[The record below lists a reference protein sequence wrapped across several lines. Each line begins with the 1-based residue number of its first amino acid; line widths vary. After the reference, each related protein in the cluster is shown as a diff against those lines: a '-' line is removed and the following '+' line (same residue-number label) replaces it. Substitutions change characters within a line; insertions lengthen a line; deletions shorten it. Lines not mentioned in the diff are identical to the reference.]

1 MAVYA
6 SGDQLYDCL
15 RELFARIEAADS
27 RAADSLLK
35 ARLHI
40 RFRLTEPAAEITI
53 DARQRPLQIA
63 YGPAAG
69 QAELDVALAADT
81 LHRILL
87 GELSL
92 AKALGSK
99 LLKPTGPVWKTA
111 ALADLF
117 ASARSIYPQVL
128 QDDGL
133 TGGHRGA

>member
-1 MAVYA
+1 MAVYGSA
-6 SGDQLYDCL
+6 EQLYGCL
-15 RELFARIEAADS
+15 RELFARIEAAEP
-27 RAADSLLK
+27 RAADSLLRS
-35 ARLHI
+35 RLHI

-53 DARQRPLQIA
+53 DARRRPLQIV
-63 YGPAAG
+63 YGAAAG
-69 QAELDVALAADT
+69 KPELDVALAADT

-92 AKALGSK
+92 AKALGGK
-99 LLKPTGPVWKTA
+99 LLKAAGPVWKTA

-133 TGGHRGA
+133 TGDR

>member
-6 SGDQLYDCL
+6 SADQLYDCL
-15 RELFARIEAADS
+15 RELFARMEAAEP
-27 RAADSLLK
+27 RAAESLLK
-35 ARLHI
+35 SRLCI
-40 RFRLTEPAAEITI
+40 RFDLREPMAEITI
-53 DARQRPLQIA
+53 DGRRRPLQIA
-63 YGPAAG
+63 YGPTAG
-69 QAELDVALAADT
+69 KPELDVALAADT

-133 TGGHRGA
+133 TGGRRDA